1 MRTPDFWSGRGATS
15 VLLLPAAAVYAW
27 ATRRRVARAPDYEP
41 PVPVVCVGNLSAGGS
56 GKTPVAMSVAAILA
70 NKGIAAHL
78 LTRGYRGRLPGPV
91 RVDPARHTAAD
102 VGDEPLLLARAAP
115 TWVARDR
122 AAGARAAVE
131 AGARAIVMDD
141 GHQNPALRKDLSL
154 VVVDGGFGF
163 GNRRVIP
170 AGPLREPIAAGLAR
184 ADAVVMV
191 GGDAAEAGE
200 RLGDTPRLD
209 ARLAP
214 SEEALALR
222 GRKVV
227 AFAGIG
233 RPDKFFDTLTSLGA
247 QLVEALPFADHH
259 RFSEQD
265 VMLICEIASSR
276 EAVPVTT
283 EKDYVR
289 LSPDARLMVT
299 PVPVLLEW
307 ENPAEI
313 VALLDRTLAGFGGR
327 DA

>member
-1 MRTPDFWSGRGATS
+1 MRPPDFWSGRGVTS
-15 VLLLPAAAVYAW
+15 ALLWPAGTVYAW
-27 ATRRRVARAPDYEP
+27 ATRRRVARPPAYAP
-41 PVPVVCVGNLSAGGS
+41 PVPVICVGNLSAGGS
-56 GKTPVAMSVAAILA
+56 GKTPVAMSIAATLG
-70 NKGIAAHL
+70 NKGVAAHL
-78 LTRGYRGRLPGPV
+78 LTRGYRGRLKGPV
-91 RVDPARHTAAD
+91 RVDPAVHTASD

-122 AAGARAAVE
+122 AAGAHAAVE

-170 AGPLREPIAAGLAR
+170 AGPLREPVAEGLAR
-184 ADAVVMV
+184 ADAVVLI
-191 GGDAAEAGE
+191 GDDEAEAG
-200 RLGDTPRLD
+200 RLLGSTPRLN

-214 SEEALALR
+214 SEEALLLR

-233 RPDKFFDTLTSLGA
+233 RPDKFFDTLKALGA
-247 QLVEALPFADHH
+247 ELVEAVPFADHH
-259 RFSEQD
+259 RFTEQD
-265 VMLICEIASSR
+265 VMLVCEIASSR
-276 EAVPVTT
+276 DAVPVTT

-289 LSPDARLMVT
+289 LSSDARPMVT

-307 ENPAEI
+307 EKPAEI
-313 VALLDRTLAGFGGR
+313 LALLDRTLAGFGGR